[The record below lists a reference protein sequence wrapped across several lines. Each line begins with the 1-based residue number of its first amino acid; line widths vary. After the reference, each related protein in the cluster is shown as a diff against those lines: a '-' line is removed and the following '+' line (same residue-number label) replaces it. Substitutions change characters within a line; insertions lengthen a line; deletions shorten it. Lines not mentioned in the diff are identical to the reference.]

1 MKLKYYLRGLGIGIV
16 VTALLMGVTMKD
28 NGAMTDEQIK
38 ARAMELGMV
47 EQRTLA
53 DIRDN
58 LSEPIAEPVVEATE
72 APVATEEPQAEVT
85 EAPGTEPTQEP
96 ESTEAPVTEPTREP
110 AATEAPGTEPTQEP
124 ESTEAPGAE
133 STQEPV
139 TTENPQQ
146 SQPEPG
152 TVVTIEIERG
162 ESSEAVSRRL
172 ADEGLIEDA
181 DEFNRYLRKNK
192 LTKVIYVG
200 TFEIEMGADM
210 EEIARIITN

>member
-58 LSEPIAEPVVEATE
+58 LSEPTAEPVAEATE
-72 APVATEEPQAEVT
+72 QPVATEEPQAEVT
-85 EAPGTEPTQEP
+85 EAPVTGPTQEA
-96 ESTEAPVTEPTREP
+96 T
-110 AATEAPGTEPTQEP
+110 ATEAPGTEPTQEP
-124 ESTEAPGAE
+124 ESTETPGAE
-133 STQEPV
+133 PTQEPV
-139 TTENPQQ
+139 TTESPQQ

-200 TFEIEMGADM
+200 TFEIEMGTDM